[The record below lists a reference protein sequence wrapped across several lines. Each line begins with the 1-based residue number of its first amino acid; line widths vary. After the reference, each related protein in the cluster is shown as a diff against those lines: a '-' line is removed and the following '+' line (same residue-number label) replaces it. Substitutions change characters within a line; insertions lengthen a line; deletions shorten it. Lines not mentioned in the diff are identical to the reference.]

1 MRDLPYLKASIRDLK
16 VKLARFGIES
26 MHEMQKITIGITEK
40 SENFGRDDGIE
51 EALWRS
57 FKDLILKDNE
67 VTLNKTTK

>member
-1 MRDLPYLKASIRDLK
+1 
-16 VKLARFGIES
+16 
-26 MHEMQKITIGITEK
+26 MQKITIGIMGQ

-67 VTLNKTTK
+67 VTLNKTAK

>member
-1 MRDLPYLKASIRDLK
+1 
-16 VKLARFGIES
+16 
-26 MHEMQKITIGITEK
+26 MQKITIGIMGQ

-67 VTLNKTTK
+67 VVLNQTAKLELLHEASIKTLPLISSFFFFMCVQ